1 MTDVVDEGT
10 LVPEEEP
17 TTEIRAVEPAGEI
30 TPMTLMHAMVTGSQY
45 TPESLDK
52 MMDLYERI
60 EAHSASKA
68 FSLAITQFQ
77 SQVKPIVKR
86 KEARSGSA
94 VTLYAPLG
102 DIAESIKHDLRE
114 CGLAYRFK
122 IAHRDDGL
130 IEVTCIVSH
139 AQGHKEETTMVSGA
153 DDSGGSMN
161 SIQRMGS
168 TVTYLQRYT
177 LIGALGLATAD
188 EDMDGRVM
196 QDYITADQKKDLE
209 ARAKAVNVNMEKY
222 LAYLKIETLDQLRAA
237 DYAKAEQAMKDQEK
251 AHANRMQTRSAKPT
265 TKKPASSGGKQEVN
279 DEDQ

>member
-1 MTDVVDEGT
+1 MTDVVEGT
-10 LVPEEEP
+10 LVSEEEP
-17 TTEIRAVEPAGEI
+17 TKEIRTIEPAGEI

-52 MMDLYERI
+52 MMDLFERI
-60 EAHSASKA
+60 EAHKAEKA

-86 KEARSGSA
+86 KEARSGNA

-122 IAHRDDGL
+122 ISHSEDGL

-153 DDSGGSMN
+153 DDSKGSMN

-188 EDMDGRVM
+188 EDMDGRM
-196 QDYITADQKKDLE
+196 NLDYITAEQRDNFQE
-209 ARAKAVNVNMEKY
+209 RMEKASVNQEKFLGY
-222 LAYLKIETLDQLRAA
+222 LQVPTVGEIRAA
-237 DYAKAEQAMKDQEK
+237 DYAKADQALKDQEK
-251 AHANRMQTRSAKPT
+251 LAAERKAKG
-265 TKKPASSGGKQEVN
+265 KKPAAKSEESEP
-279 DEDQ
+279 